1 MKKTLYFSNQKVIDK
16 LESLS
21 KKNEM
26 SGYVSDLI
34 LNDIEPKSVITREEV
49 VSLIVSYLGP
59 QKPNMSQNN
68 TSVDDCINSVLGI
81 YE

>member
-1 MKKTLYFSNQKVIDK
+1 MKKTLYFANQKVIDK
-16 LESLS
+16 LESLA

-34 LNDIEPKSVITREEV
+34 LNDIEPKSTITREEV
-49 VSLIVSYLGP
+49 VSLIISYLG
-59 QKPNMSQNN
+59 KEKNNISQNN
-68 TSVDDCINSVLGI
+68 TNVDDCINSVLGI